1 MKGKRIIHPVD
12 IQDREGFLRFLNDQA
27 RKGWEVESIGPFST
41 TFRKTDT
48 PPRGYTMAYDRDKVW
63 PYENEEGYHIVPCSL
78 EGFAVYPTDELVL
91 PDPTWPEQ
99 VLDEGG
105 GNAPSL
111 AFGNRF
117 RSLPLVLP
125 FVVLLDLLGVELSRW
140 GTISS
145 VPIEGP
151 MFWVLLALCIVA
163 LSGAVLMLW
172 TEHGHK
178 KGLRAAWERKTVYRP
193 SERLAKLTWLKN
205 RLVRVQ
211 TALSLLTLVL
221 YFVFNGIASGTIRL

>member
-1 MKGKRIIHPVD
+1 METKRITHPTD
-12 IQDREGFLRFLNDQA
+12 LLDREGFLRFLNDQA

-41 TFRKTDT
+41 TFRRTDT
-48 PPRGYTMAYDRDKVW
+48 PPRGYTMVYDRDGGW
-63 PYENEEGYHIVPCSL
+63 PYVSDEGYHVLPCSV
-78 EGFAVYPTDELVL
+78 EGFAVYPTDELIL

-125 FVVLLDLLGVELSRW
+125 FVVLLELLGVSLSRR
-140 GTISS
+140 GPISN

-151 MFWVLLALCIVA
+151 MFWVLLVLCIVSLA
-163 LSGAVLMLW
+163 GMVLMFW
-172 TEHGHK
+172 VEHCHK
-178 KGLRAAWERKTVYRP
+178 KGLQAAWERKTVYRP
-193 SERLAKLTWLKN
+193 SERLTKLTWLKN

-211 TALSLLTLVL
+211 TALSVLTFVLFLV
-221 YFVFNGIASGTIRL
+221 FSAIASGSIRF